1 MLLLCN
7 TQNYG
12 QLTEEEFDLVA
23 DPNRCVNRFRFDLI
37 INAMSKFFS
46 YIGENTLHGPH
57 LIASIIQECFEEV
70 RILVEYRPGD
80 ILLQIKDVQFL
91 FIHKTHILIPL
102 ESRHDRIERISIYRS
117 LVATKYQILMLH
129 KCISSCSSYQRVSK
143 HCS

>member
-7 TQNYG
+7 TQSYG

-70 RILVEYRPGD
+70 CYLSLLFKE
-80 ILLQIKDVQFL
+80 ILLFQ
-91 FIHKTHILIPL
+91 FIHKNLF
-102 ESRHDRIERISIYRS
+102 
-117 LVATKYQILMLH
+117 
-129 KCISSCSSYQRVSK
+129 
-143 HCS
+143 